1 MIPQISV
8 MSEYGYPK
16 EEMLLKR
23 GDYLSLSR
31 AGEKCLKKHFLCIYK
46 KRGGERSRLG
56 ITVSKKVGTA
66 VTRNRLKRMCREFFR
81 LNNRRLGSAW
91 DINIIARHSAGAA
104 ARKKALKSLDE
115 IFKVIAE
122 NRPSDKLR

>member
-1 MIPQISV
+1 MIPQIKV

-16 EEMLLKR
+16 EERLPKR

-31 AGEKCLKKHFLCIYK
+31 AGEKCHKKHFLCIYK
-46 KRGGERSRLG
+46 KRGGAQSRLG

-81 LNNRRLGSAW
+81 YNKRRLESPR
-91 DINIIARHSAGAA
+91 DINIIAKHSAGEAP
-104 ARKKALKSLDE
+104 RKQALKSLDE

-122 NRPSDKLR
+122 SRH